1 MVFKKLSIPKMKMV
15 LNASQAKITKEI
27 VVKNAFFVFL
37 FYKIIANAQALVL
50 F

>member
-1 MVFKKLSIPKMKMV
+1 MKMV